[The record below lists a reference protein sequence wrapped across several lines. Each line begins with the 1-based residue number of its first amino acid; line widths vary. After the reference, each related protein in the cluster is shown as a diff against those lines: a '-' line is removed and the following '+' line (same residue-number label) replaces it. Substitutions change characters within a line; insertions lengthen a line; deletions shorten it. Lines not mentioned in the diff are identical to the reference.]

1 MTVWRSEL
9 IQSASGNKYWS
20 RHTQAKEL
28 VNIGSKEY
36 WWTLPSY
43 NIVQKKGEKWRVTY
57 PNPTTPITS
66 TTKTYV
72 DTFPATWSESYD
84 GDGKV
89 KPSQYTMGRL
99 YQGRYGRHNT
109 IDNIQ
114 YDPIYWGVQRSLIGF
129 DTKKLQASLKGAN
142 IQKIELYL
150 KNEHFWYAKGGRAG
164 IVSHSFSSKPNKFN
178 FVSSVVDAGF
188 TKGQGKWVILPHT
201 LGTHL
206 KNGTMTGFGL
216 YRNTQQL
223 DYYGYFSGA
232 NSSNRPMLR
241 VTYTKN
247 TYISNTGKE
256 YLTDKPTNSE
266 PKTTTYKVK
275 SGDSLWSIS
284 TKYGV
289 TVSQLQEWN
298 NLSGALIHPGDV
310 LSIYRKTETTSRPAA
325 VPKYTS
331 VQRGEGLV
339 QVTERLMRQG
349 LLSQDF
355 NTARL
360 TLMNLNGFTSSAPM
374 LHPGDRIMYSRS

>member
-1 MTVWRSEL
+1 MVF
-9 IQSASGNKYWS
+9 S
-20 RHTQAKEL
+20 RKEL
-28 VNIGSKEY
+28 VRLPNGKTSWSLFLSTRELVSVGSTEH
-36 WWTLPSY
+36 WFTLPSY
-43 NIVQKKGEKWRVTY
+43 KIIEKTGSKWEVSS
-57 PNPTTPITS
+57 PNPE

-84 GDGKV
+84 GEGKV

-99 YQGRYGRHNT
+99 YQGRYGKYNT

-114 YDPIYWGVQRSLIGF
+114 YNPIYWGVQRSLIGF
-129 DTKKLQASLKGAN
+129 DAKKIQANLKGAR

-150 KNEHFWYAKGGRAG
+150 KNEHFWYAKGGRAA
-164 IVSHSFSSKPNKFN
+164 IVSHSFPNKPNKFN
-178 FVSSVVDAGF
+178 YTTSVTDRYF
-188 TKGQGKWVILPHT
+188 TKGQGQWVVLPDS
-201 LGTHL
+201 LGTLL
-206 KNGTMTGFGL
+206 KNGTISGFGL

-232 NSSNRPMLR
+232 TSSNRPVLR

-247 TYISNTGKE
+247 IYVSDTGDE
-256 YLTDKPTNSE
+256 YLTDESKPSE
-266 PKTTTYKVK
+266 PKREKYTVK

-298 NLSGALIHPGDV
+298 SLSGTLIHPGDV
-310 LSIYRKTETTSRPAA
+310 LIVYRKTDSSSVPAA

-331 VQRGEGLV
+331 VKQGEGLV

-360 TLMNLNGFTSSAPM
+360 TLMNLNGFTTSAPM
-374 LHPGDRIMYSRS
+374 LHPGDQIMYSRS

>member
-1 MTVWRSEL
+1 MALQRREL
-9 IQSASGNKYWS
+9 IKAPNGNTAWS
-20 RHTQAKEL
+20 YPLLPREL
-28 VNIGSKEY
+28 VSLGVGEHWFSIS
-36 WWTLPSY
+36 SY
-43 NIVQKKGEKWRVTY
+43 NIVEKRGEKWELSS
-57 PNPTTPITS
+57 PNPE

-84 GDGKV
+84 GEGAV

-109 IDNIQ
+109 IDNIE
-114 YDPIYWGVQRSLIGF
+114 YNPIYWGVQRSLIGF
-129 DTKKLQASLKGAN
+129 DTKRIQERLKGAR

-150 KNEHFWYAKGGRAG
+150 KNEHFWYAKGGRAA
-164 IVSHSFSSKPNKFN
+164 IVSHSFSNKPNKFN
-178 FVSSVVDAGF
+178 YSREVANVRFQ
-188 TKGQGKWVILPHT
+188 KGQGQWVILPDT
-201 LGTHL
+201 LGTLL
-206 KNGTMTGFGL
+206 KNGTTNGFGL
-216 YRNTQQL
+216 FRNTQQL

-232 NSSNRPMLR
+232 NSANRPVLR
-241 VTYTKN
+241 VTYIKN
-247 TYISNTGKE
+247 IYVSDTGDE
-256 YLTDKPTNSE
+256 YLTDEPKPSE
-266 PKTTTYKVK
+266 PKRVTYTVK
-275 SGDSLWSIS
+275 NGDSLWSIS

-298 NLSGALIHPGDV
+298 NLSGTLIHPGDV
-310 LSIYRKTETTSRPAA
+310 LSIYRKTESSSTPAA

-360 TLMNLNGFTSSAPM
+360 TLMNLNGFTTSAPM
-374 LHPGDRIMYSRS
+374 LHPGDQIMYSRS

>member
-1 MTVWRSEL
+1 MVLQRREL
-9 IQSASGNKYWS
+9 TRLTNGAISWMPYVTFPRELATSGG
-20 RHTQAKEL
+20 R
-28 VNIGSKEY
+28 EY
-36 WWTLPSY
+36 WNSIPNY
-43 NIVQKKGEKWRVTY
+43 KIVEKTGEKWSISA
-57 PNPTTPITS
+57 PNPAV
-66 TTKTYV
+66 TKTYV

-84 GDGKV
+84 GDGNV

-99 YQGRYGRHNT
+99 YQGRYGRYNT

-114 YDPIYWGVQRSLIGF
+114 YNPIYWGVQRSLIGF
-129 DTKKLQASLKGAN
+129 DTKKIQANLKGAR

-150 KNEHFWYAKGGRAG
+150 KNEHFWFAKGGRAA
-164 IVSHSFSSKPNKFN
+164 IVSHSFSNKPNKFN
-178 FVSSVVDAGF
+178 YTREVANVQF
-188 TKGQGKWVILPHT
+188 TKGQGKWVILPDT
-201 LGTHL
+201 LGTLL
-206 KNGTMTGFGL
+206 KNGTTNGFGL
-216 YRNTQQL
+216 FRNTQQL

-232 NSSNRPMLR
+232 NSANRPILR

-247 TYISNTGKE
+247 IYVSNTGKE

-275 SGDSLWSIS
+275 SGDSLWGIS

-298 NLSGALIHPGDV
+298 NLSGTLIHPGDV
-310 LSIYRKTETTSRPAA
+310 LTVYRETSSSSVPAA

-355 NTARL
+355 HTARL
-360 TLMNLNGFTSSAPM
+360 TLMNLNGFTTSAPM
-374 LHPGDRIMYSRS
+374 LHPGDQIMYSRS

>member
-1 MTVWRSEL
+1 MVLQRREL
-9 IQSASGNKYWS
+9 VKLNNGAMSWTPYSTFLRELTTSGDREYWS
-20 RHTQAKEL
+20 SIANYKMVE
-28 VNIGSKEY
+28 
-36 WWTLPSY
+36 
-43 NIVQKKGEKWRVTY
+43 KKGERWTFSS
-57 PNPTTPITS
+57 PDPI

-84 GDGKV
+84 GDGNI

-99 YQGRYGRHNT
+99 YQGRYGKHNT

-129 DTKKLQASLKGAN
+129 DTKKIQANLKGAR

-150 KNEHFWYAKGGRAG
+150 KNEHFWYAKGGRAA
-164 IVSHSFSSKPNKFN
+164 IISHSFASKPSRFN
-178 FVSSVVDAGF
+178 YYPSTVVNAPF
-188 TKGQGKWVILPHT
+188 QKGQGKWVTLPDRLET
-201 LGTHL
+201 LL
-206 KNGTMTGFGL
+206 KNGTISGFGL
-216 YRNTQQL
+216 YYNTQQL

-232 NSSNRPMLR
+232 NSADRPILR

-247 TYISNTGKE
+247 IYISNTGKE
-256 YLTDKPTNSE
+256 YLTNE
-266 PKTTTYKVK
+266 PKVEEPKHTTYTVK
-275 SGDSLWSIS
+275 NGDSLWGIS

-298 NLSGALIHPGDV
+298 NLSGTLIHPGDV
-310 LSIYRKTETTSRPAA
+310 LSIYRETDSSSVPAA

-355 NTARL
+355 HTARL

-374 LHPGDRIMYSRS
+374 LHPGDQILYSRS

>member
-1 MTVWRSEL
+1 MAVLRSEL
-9 IQSASGNKYWS
+9 IQAADGSKYWS
-20 RHTQAKEL
+20 RHTQASEL

-36 WWTLPSY
+36 WLSLAAY
-43 NIVQKKGEKWRVTY
+43 KIVEKLGDKWQVSS
-57 PNPTTPITS
+57 PNPAV
-66 TTKTYV
+66 TKTYV

-84 GDGKV
+84 GDGNV
-89 KPSQYTMGRL
+89 KPSEYTMGRL
-99 YQGRYGRHNT
+99 YQGRYGRYNT

-114 YDPIYWGVQRSLIGF
+114 YNPIYWGVQRSLIGF
-129 DTKKLQASLKGAN
+129 DAKKIQESLKGAR

-150 KNEHFWYAKGGRAG
+150 KNEHFWFAKGGRAG
-164 IVSHSFSSKPNKFN
+164 IISHSFSSKPNKFN
-178 FVSSVVDAGF
+178 FVSSVIDAGF
-188 TKGQGKWVILPHT
+188 TKGQGRWVILPDT

-206 KNGTMTGFGL
+206 KSGTMTGFGL

-247 TYISNTGKE
+247 IYVSDTGKE

-266 PKTTTYKVK
+266 PQLRTYTVK

-298 NLSGALIHPGDV
+298 NLPGALIHPGDV
-310 LSIYRKTETTSRPAA
+310 LTVYRETSYASVPAV

-355 NTARL
+355 HTARL

-374 LHPGDRIMYSRS
+374 LHPGDQIMYSRG

>member
-1 MTVWRSEL
+1 MPYVTFPR
-9 IQSASGNKYWS
+9 
-20 RHTQAKEL
+20 EL
-28 VNIGSKEY
+28 VTVGDREY
-36 WWTLPSY
+36 WFSIA
-43 NIVQKKGEKWRVTY
+43 NHKIVEKKGEKWSISA
-57 PNPTTPITS
+57 PNPAV
-66 TTKTYV
+66 TKTYV

-84 GDGKV
+84 GDGNV

-129 DTKKLQASLKGAN
+129 DTKKIQANLKGAR

-150 KNEHFWYAKGGRAG
+150 KNEHFWFAKGGRAA
-164 IVSHSFSSKPNKFN
+164 IVSHSFSNKPNKFN
-178 FVSSVVDAGF
+178 YTREVANVQF
-188 TKGQGKWVILPHT
+188 TKGQGKWVILPDT
-201 LGTHL
+201 LGTLL
-206 KNGTMTGFGL
+206 KNGTTNGFGL
-216 YRNTQQL
+216 FRNTQQL

-232 NSSNRPMLR
+232 NSANRPILR

-247 TYISNTGKE
+247 IYVSNTGKE

-275 SGDSLWSIS
+275 SGDSLWGIS

-298 NLSGALIHPGDV
+298 NLSGTLIHPGDV
-310 LSIYRKTETTSRPAA
+310 LTVYRESSSSSVPAA

-355 NTARL
+355 HTARL
-360 TLMNLNGFTSSAPM
+360 TLMNLNGFTTSAPM
-374 LHPGDRIMYSRS
+374 LHPGDQIMYSRS